1 MIGLLVKK
9 MQKPNVLMIFLKSK
23 LISEKIN
30 IRKFNNII
38 KKHIVT
44 ISDLLLFFYGR
55 IGLIL
60 KEIKFFII

>member
-1 MIGLLVKK
+1 MKK
-9 MQKPNVLMIFLKSK
+9 QNVLMIFLKSK

-55 IGLIL
+55 IGLSL
-60 KEIKFFII
+60 KKNKFSIVEII